1 MKIKDKI
8 AAAFYRTMKIL
19 GWVLAITLPL
29 SLLSVLLAIEE
40 EVSFFSALFS
50 VVLFILASAAFVAI
64 ITFLTDVYEYGRD
77 VVTKNKDKEE
87 EE

>member
-29 SLLSVLLAIEE
+29 SLLSVLWAIEE

-50 VVLFILASAAFVAI
+50 VVLLILAFAAFVAI

>member
-1 MKIKDKI
+1 MKIKDKT

-19 GWVLAITLPL
+19 GWVLAIALPL
-29 SLLSVLLAIEE
+29 SLLSVLWAIEG

-50 VVLFILASAAFVAI
+50 VILFILAFAALVTI
-64 ITFLTDVYEYGRD
+64 IMFLTDVYEYGRD

>member
-8 AAAFYRTMKIL
+8 ATAFYRTMNIL

-29 SLLSVLLAIEE
+29 SLLSVLWAIER

-50 VVLFILASAAFVAI
+50 VVLFILAFVAFVAI
-64 ITFLTDVYEYGRD
+64 ILFLTDVYEYGRD

-87 EE
+87 DK

>member
-1 MKIKDKI
+1 MGSVYY
-8 AAAFYRTMKIL
+8 FT
-19 GWVLAITLPL
+19 TEP
-29 SLLSVLLAIEE
+29 LSVLWAIEA

-50 VVLFILASAAFVAI
+50 VVLLVLAFAAFVTI
-64 ITFLTDVYEYGRD
+64 IMFLTDVYEYGRD

>member
-8 AAAFYRTMKIL
+8 VAAFYRTMKIL
-19 GWVLAITLPL
+19 GWVLSITLPL
-29 SLLSVLLAIEE
+29 SLLSVLWAIEA

-50 VVLFILASAAFVAI
+50 VVLLVLAFAAFVTI
-64 ITFLTDVYEYGRD
+64 IMFLTDVYEYGRD

>member
-29 SLLSVLLAIEE
+29 SLLSVLWAIEE

-50 VVLFILASAAFVAI
+50 VVLLILAFAAFVAI
-64 ITFLTDVYEYGRD
+64 IMFLTDVYEYGRD

>member
-19 GWVLAITLPL
+19 GWVLAITLPP
-29 SLLSVLLAIEE
+29 SLLSVLWAIEE

-50 VVLFILASAAFVAI
+50 VVLLILAFAAFVAI
-64 ITFLTDVYEYGRD
+64 IMFLTDVYEYGRD